1 LKAHLIFTGTELLL
15 GQIVNTNAQYL
26 ASKLAELGID
36 LYSMV
41 TVGDNRGRIAEAIK
55 AAQGKS
61 ELIIINGGLGPT
73 EDDVT
78 REALADA
85 LDLELKETPQA
96 LEVCT
101 RYFKKRGLPMPEANR
116 KLGLVPLGGM
126 VLDNACGTAP
136 GILLRHDDTIYV
148 LLPGPPNELTA
159 MFEKEVIPYLQKE
172 GKLSSEIK
180 SRVLKV
186 VGLGE
191 PVVEEKVKD
200 LIGSSNPT
208 LAPTVKM
215 GEVHLRIT
223 AKSADPADNQAML
236 DEMEQKIRER
246 LGDYIFGV
254 DDCTLEEAVG
264 RELKKLKYTI
274 AMAESCTG
282 GLLTHRLT
290 NIPGSSGYVQLGA
303 VTYANRW
310 KTRLLHVGPEILA
323 AHGAVSPE
331 TARAMAVGIRE
342 LTGADIAIGI
352 TGIAGPG
359 GATETKPVGLVYIG
373 LDYLGKVEVFKHQFV
388 GERKTIKYLSSQAA
402 LTHLWQRLKQYK

>member
-1 LKAHLIFTGTELLL
+1 MKAHLIFTGTELLL

-26 ASKLAELGID
+26 ACKLAEIGID

-41 TVGDNRGRIAEAIK
+41 TVGDNRGRITEAIK
-55 AAQGKS
+55 DARGKS

-85 LDLELKETPQA
+85 LHLELRENPQA

-101 RYFKKRGLPMPEANR
+101 RFFKARGIPMPQANS
-116 KLGLVPLGGM
+116 KQGLVPEGGM
-126 VLDNACGTAP
+126 VLDNAIGTAP
-136 GILLRHDDTIYV
+136 GVLLTHDQVIYV
-148 LLPGPPNELTA
+148 LLPGPPDELTL
-159 MFEKEVIPYLQKE
+159 MFENEVIPYLQRECKI
-172 GKLSSEIK
+172 GGEIK

-191 PVVEEKVKD
+191 PAVEEKVKD
-200 LIGSSNPT
+200 LTHSLNPT
-208 LAPTVKM
+208 LAPTVKR

-223 AKSADPADNQAML
+223 AKSDNPAENQAL
-236 DEMEQKIRER
+236 LNEMEQKVRAR
-246 LGDYIFGV
+246 LDDYIFGI

-264 RELKKLKYTI
+264 QELKNLKYTI
-274 AMAESCTG
+274 AVAESCTG
-282 GLLTHRLT
+282 GLLAHRLT
-290 NIPGSSGYVQLGA
+290 NVPGSSSYVQLGA

-310 KTRLLHVGPEILA
+310 KTRLLHVGPEILS

-331 TARAMAVGIRE
+331 TARAMAVGIRD
-342 LTGADIAIGI
+342 LTGADISIGI

-359 GATETKPVGLVYIG
+359 GGSEAKPVGLVYIG
-373 LDYLGKVEVFKHQFV
+373 LDYKGKVEVFKHQFS
-388 GERKTIKYLSSQAA
+388 GDRKSIKYRSSQAA
-402 LTHLWQRLKQYK
+402 LTHLWQRLKQYQ